1 MKGADVIALTLKRLG
16 VTVVF
21 GIVGIPV
28 VEVADACIAQG
39 IRFIGFRNEQSAS
52 YAAGAW
58 GYLSG
63 EPGVCLVVSGPGV
76 LHALPGLA
84 NAQVNCW
91 PMLLLGGSCD
101 TYQTGWGAFQELGQ
115 TEACRPYTKYAARP
129 PTVDQIPQTLQTAFR
144 HTING
149 RPGPAYVDLPADYIQ
164 AKLDPVS
171 TVTTAETATGGGPN
185 RAVALVA
192 MTLQRPLRQMSQADP
207 VAITQAIR
215 KLRAARNPLVIVG
228 KGAAYARVETDGV
241 LEGLITRSGWPFL
254 PTSMAKGLLPDDH
267 PLCVGAARSQ
277 ALAQAD
283 VVLLL
288 GARVNWMLHFGQKF
302 RSDVTLI
309 QADVAAEEIGQN
321 HPVAIA
327 LVGDLKAIVGQLNQA
342 LRQSSP
348 ASSSQ
353 LDNGPATIT
362 TATTTTT
369 VTTIQPHPFTQTL
382 RQHIESNHTKLA
394 QRYRVN
400 DIPMTYHR
408 TFAEIKRALEPVY
421 RDQVVL
427 VSEGANTMDIART
440 VFDLYQPRR
449 RLDAGTFATM
459 GVGMGFSIAAQ
470 LFYNPSSAQTP
481 GELVKSAATQPG
493 NRVVAIVGDS
503 AFGFSAPEIETAVR
517 AGLPLLV
524 IVINNNGIYHGL
536 DPHAY
541 QKEVAQKGLALM
553 PSTALSPDTRY
564 DLLAEAMGARGYWV
578 KTPDELFEAIQE
590 AWVQPQVAVINC
602 MIQPGGPQK
611 LEFNWMSTTQQKAR
625 L

>member
-185 RAVALVA
+185 RA
-192 MTLQRPLRQMSQADP
+192 ADP

-369 VTTIQPHPFTQTL
+369 
-382 RQHIESNHTKLA
+382 SNHTKLA

-408 TFAEIKRALEPVY
+408 AFAEIKRALEPVY

-611 LEFNWMSTTQQKAR
+611 LVSN
-625 L
+625 